1 MMCLRLP
8 LTALAILAGLIG
20 QSALA
25 STRLPDYGVTEIG
38 NPGSGRYVFCTDTTC
53 PEPTIKHIAAPPA
66 AVVPPSLPITATPSF
81 ESHPLL
87 ASTAPTVKPR
97 HSHRAR
103 ARHGRHVRP
112 ATSSVQCMG
121 ASDGPIK
128 GKPLPRR

>member
-38 NPGSGRYVFCTDTTC
+38 NPGSGRYVFCTETTC
-53 PEPTIKHIAAPPA
+53 PEPTIKHIAAPT

-81 ESHPLL
+81 ESHPLP
-87 ASTAPTVKPR
+87 ASDASTVKPR
-97 HSHRAR
+97 HPHRAR
-103 ARHGRHVRP
+103 GRHARHVRP
-112 ATSSVQCMG
+112 AAKSVQCAA
-121 ASDGPIK
+121 ASDGATTA
-128 GKPLPRR
+128 KPLAHR

>member
-38 NPGSGRYVFCTDTTC
+38 NPGSGRYVFCTDATC
-53 PEPTIKHIAAPPA
+53 PEPTIKHIAAPA

-81 ESHPLL
+81 ESHPLP
-87 ASTAPTVKPR
+87 APTAHTVKPR

-103 ARHGRHVRP
+103 GRHARHVRA

-121 ASDGPIK
+121 ASDGAIK
-128 GKPLPRR
+128 GKPLARR

>member
-1 MMCLRLP
+1 MMRFRLP
-8 LTALAILAGLIG
+8 VAILAALIG
-20 QSALA
+20 QSAFA

-38 NPGSGRYVFCTDTTC
+38 NPGSGRYVFCTETTC
-53 PEPTIKHIAAPPA
+53 PEPTIKHIAAPA
-66 AVVPPSLPITATPSF
+66 AIVPPSLPITATPSF
-81 ESHPLL
+81 ESHPLP

-103 ARHGRHVRP
+103 GQHVRHARP

-121 ASDGPIK
+121 ASDGAIK

>member
-38 NPGSGRYVFCTDTTC
+38 NPGSGRYVFCTETTC
-53 PEPTIKHIAAPPA
+53 PEPTIKHIAAPA

-81 ESHPLL
+81 ESHPLP
-87 ASTAPTVKPR
+87 ASDASTVKPR

-103 ARHGRHVRP
+103 GRHARHVRA

-121 ASDGPIK
+121 ASAGATTA
-128 GKPLPRR
+128 KPLAHR

>member
-1 MMCLRLP
+1 MMRLCLP
-8 LTALAILAGLIG
+8 FAILVALIG

-87 ASTAPTVKPR
+87 SSTAPTVKPR

-121 ASDGPIK
+121 ASAGTTTA
-128 GKPLPRR
+128 KPLAHR